1 MWISQQENM
10 SASPHSLEFASVHM
24 DLLRNL
30 STILT
35 ARLNM
40 QNGRVSE
47 ANSVV
52 ILTVEI
58 LNT

>member
-1 MWISQQENM
+1 LWINQQENM

-40 QNGRVSE
+40 
-47 ANSVV
+47 
-52 ILTVEI
+52 
-58 LNT
+58 